1 LNRNV
6 SSTESDERYE
16 VVVKHYLKGVLH
28 VASFKTLEKA
38 HAFLMA
44 RWAELPVERGM
55 EQIDCAAGIYDKHES
70 GIAAAKFPNLCA
82 VALSTALYAR
92 GQI

>member
-1 LNRNV
+1 VQADENLSAFFELERQV
-6 SSTESDERYE
+6 LTVTFYLES
-16 VVVKHYLKGVLH
+16 VLH

-55 EQIDCAAGIYDKHES
+55 DQIDCRVGIYDKHES
-70 GIAAAKFPNLCA
+70 GKRVHKLG
-82 VALSTALYAR
+82 AR
-92 GQI
+92 YLVDEDRAEPEP

>member
-1 LNRNV
+1 V
-6 SSTESDERYE
+6 SLTESDERYE

-55 EQIDCAAGIYDKHES
+55 DQIDCGVGIYDKHEP
-70 GIAAAKFPNLCA
+70 GKRVYKLCA
-82 VALSTALYAR
+82 RYLVDEDRAEPEP
-92 GQI
+92 